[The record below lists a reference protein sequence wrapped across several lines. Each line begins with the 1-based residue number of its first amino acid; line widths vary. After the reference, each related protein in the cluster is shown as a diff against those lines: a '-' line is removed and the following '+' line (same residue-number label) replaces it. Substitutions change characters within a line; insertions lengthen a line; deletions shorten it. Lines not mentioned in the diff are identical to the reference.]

1 MFVFFHSYLCGCNT
15 IECLDNMKRNA
26 GNLKVQKDYCLFILF
41 FYFFLFKAVF
51 EQKVPILAYSDEAIA
66 MMAIPIGLVHF
77 CNNHGYIRMERYSI
91 CVTLLVVLGLVSN
104 LVYKYQPMV
113 QAALPDLLLN
123 LKFWF
128 CIPVGAYA
136 FRKFDIQ
143 RYSQGVFNHIR
154 VMTVFYTLLIIL
166 DYIHP
171 IFRSEIRYGMR
182 STQLF
187 YNHPTVFAANCS
199 FLLAILTMI
208 HDNLSLK
215 NRIAYEVWLSLLM
228 CSTLRS
234 KMFGCVMLFWIIV
247 YFVFLRKK
255 RFQLRTLF
263 LFVPLVAAIGWEQ
276 VEYYFFSSIQADSA
290 RFQLLAKSLMI
301 ANDHFPLGSGFG
313 TFASHYSSVEY
324 SPLYEIYEIANISG
338 LQKGNAAFVSDSYW
352 PMVLAQFGWIG
363 LIAMIAALFFL
374 FHSIQRIRNASV
386 SGYAAALFILMY
398 LLIESTSSSAFVHPL
413 SMPLALL
420 LGYLLQNFKDSTLKR
435 YKE

>member
-1 MFVFFHSYLCGCNT
+1 MFAFFHPYLCGCNT
-15 IECLDNMKRNA
+15 IEWLINMERNTVK
-26 GNLKVQKDYCLFILF
+26 LKVRKDYCFFILF
-41 FYFFLFKAVF
+41 FYFFLFKTVF
-51 EQKVPILAYSDEAIA
+51 EQNIPILAYTDEAIA

-77 CNNHGYIRMERYSI
+77 YNNHGYIRMERYSI
-91 CVTLLVVLGLVSN
+91 CVAILVALGLMSN
-104 LVYKYQPMV
+104 LVFQYQPMG

-128 CIPVGAYA
+128 CIPVGAYV
-136 FRKFDIQ
+136 FRKFDIR
-143 RYSQGVFNHIR
+143 RYSQGIFIHIR
-154 VMTVFYTLLIIL
+154 VMTVLYTLLIIL
-166 DYIHP
+166 DNIHP
-171 IFRSEIRYGMR
+171 VFRSEIRYGMR

-187 YNHPTVFAANCS
+187 YDHPTVFAANCS
-199 FLLAILTMI
+199 FMLAILTVI

-215 NRIAYEVWLSLLM
+215 KRITYEIWLSLLM

-234 KMFGCVMLFWIIV
+234 KMFGCVLLFWIID

-263 LFVPLVAAIGWEQ
+263 LFVPLVVAIGWEQ
-276 VEYYFFSSIQADSA
+276 VEYYFLSSIQEGSA
-290 RFQLLAKSLMI
+290 RYQLLAKSFMI

-313 TFASHYSSVEY
+313 TFASHYSSVVY
-324 SPLYEIYEIANISG
+324 SPLYGIYEIANIWG

-363 LIAMIAALFFL
+363 LIAMVVALFFL
-374 FHSIQRIRNASV
+374 FHSIQRIRRGSI

-398 LLIESTSSSAFVHPL
+398 LLIESTGSSAFVHPL

-420 LGYLLQNFKDSTLKR
+420 LGYLLQNFKDSASQR
-435 YKE
+435 YKK